1 MKRAFGC
8 LMGIGFLILAYIFFL
23 MWRGTNPLG
32 VGTGNI
38 GGRSSSVE
46 RGSGSGKSSTPSK
59 GSTPSAGARTA
70 LSQIS
75 ANPQKW
81 EGKRVMVSG
90 RVRGNTRY
98 ATNRNL
104 YRLTDGNSS
113 LLIVD
118 DKTPPKEYSLRG
130 VAGVVK
136 VVNPPVGKGY
146 AYIVNVKG
154 DPKIDLKWQD
164 VKGFFSGAVGEIKKG
179 VHEAT
184 R

>member
-1 MKRAFGC
+1 MAIVFVV
-8 LMGIGFLILAYIFFL
+8 LAYLFFL
-23 MWRGTNPLG
+23 SWRGTRSWG
-32 VGTGNI
+32 TGTGNI

-46 RGSGSGKSSTPSK
+46 RGNGGNKSGAPAK
-59 GSTPSAGARTA
+59 GSTPSTGARTA

-75 ANPQKW
+75 ANPEKW
-81 EGKRVMVSG
+81 RGKRVVVSG

-98 ATNRNL
+98 ASNRNL
-104 YRLTDGNSS
+104 YRLTDGTSS

-118 DKTPPKEYSLRG
+118 DKAPPKEYSLRSIG
-130 VAGVVK
+130 GVVK
-136 VVNPPVGKGY
+136 VVKPPLGKGY

-164 VKGFFSGAVGEIKKG
+164 VKGFFGGALGEIKKG